1 MDEGSMSTRSAMPK
15 CEIRGCERPAA
26 VAMRALADAPG
37 KEHVLCEAH
46 ASWMATKLGRA
57 GVGYTSRP
65 LAAA

>member
-1 MDEGSMSTRSAMPK
+1 MGSSTTPV
-15 CEIRGCERPAA
+15 CEIPGCGKPAV
-26 VAMRALADAPG
+26 VAMRAAADTPG

-46 ASWMATKLGRA
+46 ASWMTTRLGKA